1 MKRLLFIILLL
12 FVQVNT
18 ATAQRITRN
27 FQNVSMS
34 DALKY
39 IQQQTGN
46 HKIVFIYNELED
58 FTITTNV
65 KNKPVPDAI
74 RQIIGFYPI
83 QMIQGDD
90 NDIYV
95 ECIHKT
101 EHHLKGMVVD
111 ENNLPLPYA
120 NVTLLSPADSS
131 MVGGGV
137 TNESGRFVIPND
149 HGKVIARITYVG
161 YKPAYRLCSRD
172 NVGTIKMQPDATR
185 LNGVV
190 VSASAAR
197 LKQEPGKFI
206 YKPSPSELVG
216 IDSYELLRYAPLVS
230 VENNTVSI
238 LGKGTSMIYING
250 RKPLMNNVSLMEM
263 LRSVPA
269 DRIDKIEII
278 MSPNSSH
285 KASTT
290 GGIVN
295 IVMKKNP
302 NEGLTGSASVS
313 ATYLGERI
321 TPRAS
326 LYLGYSKNKL
336 NASANLSYQYYNS
349 QTEKE
354 TTYNYRDSY
363 TDILN
368 SSNSQTTGHFLYGN
382 ISLSYDLTKR
392 STLGTSFHI
401 GGSESNSKSA
411 TTSSNYLRGTIDKYS
426 KSYAE
431 IENPYRKPEMSI
443 VAYYNLKT
451 DDKGSN
457 LDVSANY
464 SSSVNAT
471 MGTMEYASGVDSH
484 ELVPYSLFQ
493 QNTTVDSYGYEFKG
507 SYNHSYNDGSSLE
520 SGYEFD
526 ASHLSNDFVRYDH
539 NGKEYVK
546 NEGSSNLFE
555 YDEKVNALYMTYDRK
570 WSDVISTTLGL
581 RAENTNVKGHQVSS
595 NEKFNRNYWNC
606 FPRLSLLVDLAN
618 GNHRIALDLSRS
630 IVRPFYNYL
639 NPFKIWTSENTYSM
653 GNIYLK
659 PMIYSDMDL
668 SYRFLGDYMIGA
680 SYSYGSDAF
689 SEYRFLAEN
698 NTTVSSVANY
708 GNEQSFSLY
717 CNVEKVFFNGIWRMS
732 LNAAADY
739 DRDQGTIDGQ
749 DVSYKTWGGEAGI
762 RNFFNLSSRGGIRA
776 TLSYNYYT
784 PLRGV
789 LRVGHHKHLLSASFS
804 KEFKFG
810 GTISVD
816 AFNLLNYR
824 PAYHYNTESYAY
836 REKPQTNNISL
847 QIRYTQKFG
856 QSRVR
861 GAQNRS
867 NTNHLGRFK
876 K

>member
-1 MKRLLFIILLL
+1 MKRILIIILLICAL
-12 FVQVNT
+12 AET

-39 IQQQTGN
+39 IQQQTSN

-58 FTITTNV
+58 YTITTSV

-83 QMIQGDD
+83 QMIQGEN

-95 ECIHKT
+95 ECIQKT
-101 EHHLKGMVVD
+101 EHRLKGLVVD

-120 NVTLLSPADSS
+120 NVTLLNPADST

-137 TNESGRFVIPND
+137 TNESGRFVIPYEQAR
-149 HGKVIARITYVG
+149 ILARITYVG
-161 YKPAYRLCSRD
+161 YKPAYRLCAHD
-172 NVGTIKMQPDATR
+172 NVGTIKMQPNTTR

-190 VSASAAR
+190 VTASAAR

-206 YKPSPSELVG
+206 YKPNPSEVAG

-238 LGKGTSMIYING
+238 LGKGTSTVYING
-250 RKPLMNNVSLMEM
+250 RKPVMDNASLMEM

-269 DRIDKIEII
+269 DRIEKIEII
-278 MSPNSSH
+278 MSPNSSY

-302 NEGLTGSASVS
+302 NQGLTGSASVG
-313 ATYLGERI
+313 ARYNTEKI
-321 TPRAS
+321 TPWAS
-326 LYLGYSKNKL
+326 LYLGYSKNKF
-336 NASANLSYQYYNS
+336 NASANLGYLYVNLQSCM
-349 QTEKE
+349 E

-368 SSNSQTTGHFLYGN
+368 SNNSLSTDHILYGD

-392 STLGTSFHI
+392 STLGTSFDI
-401 GGSESNSKSA
+401 AGSERNSKS
-411 TTSSNYLRGTIDKYS
+411 TTISSNYLRGTIDKYS

-431 IENPYRKPEMSI
+431 TENPYRKPQMSI
-443 VAYYNLKT
+443 VAYYHLKT

-464 SSSVNAT
+464 SSSLNASL
-471 MGTMEYASGVDSH
+471 GTMQYASGVESR
-484 ELVPYSLFQ
+484 EVVPYSLFK
-493 QNTTVDSYGYEFKG
+493 QNTTVDSYGYEFKADY
-507 SYNHSYNDGSSLE
+507 SHSFHDGSSLK

-526 ASHLSNDFVRYDH
+526 ASHLSDDFVRLDH
-539 NGKEYVK
+539 DGNEYVK
-546 NEGSSNLFE
+546 NESSSNLFI
-555 YDEKVNALYMTYDRK
+555 YDEKVNALYITYNRK
-570 WSDVISTTLGL
+570 WSNVISTTLGL
-581 RAENTNVKGHQVSS
+581 RAENTNVKGNQVSS
-595 NEKFNRNYWNC
+595 NERFNRNYWNF
-606 FPRLSLLVDLAN
+606 FPKLNLLVGLADGKHN
-618 GNHRIALDLSRS
+618 IALDLSRS
-630 IVRPFYNYL
+630 IVRPFYNNL

-653 GNIYLK
+653 GNIHLK
-659 PMIYSDMDL
+659 PMIYSGAVL
-668 SYRFLGDYMIGA
+668 SYRFLGDYIIGA
-680 SYSYGSDAF
+680 SYNYGSDAL
-689 SEYRFLAEN
+689 SDYSFLAGN
-698 NTTVSSVANY
+698 NTTVSSVANF
-708 GNEQSFSLY
+708 GNEQSLSLY
-717 CNVEKVFFNGIWRMS
+717 GNVEKVFFNGIWRMS
-732 LNAAADY
+732 LNAAAEY
-739 DRDQGTIDGQ
+739 ERNQGAIDGQ
-749 DVSYKTWGGEAGI
+749 DVSYKTWAGEAGI
-762 RNFFNLSSRGGIRA
+762 RNIFKISSSGIRT

-784 PLRGV
+784 PLRGIS
-789 LRVGHHKHLLSASFS
+789 RVGHHKHLLSASFS

-816 AFNLLNYR
+816 ASNLLNYR
-824 PAYHYNTESYAY
+824 RAYHYNTESYAY
-836 REKPQTNNISL
+836 REKPKYNNISF
-847 QIRYTQKFG
+847 QIRYTHKFG

-867 NTNHLGRFK
+867 DTNYSRRFK